1 VSIAAL
7 LAGCGGGKSSHG
19 GCATLSAMQP
29 LTQPK
34 RAAATLR
41 RVIAAEE
48 QLPAS
53 PARAAALGQA
63 RRALAAVSIDS
74 LNTTLMSAAHRVLPQ
89 TNEAIRAA
97 QALCR

>member
-1 VSIAAL
+1 MAVAVL
-7 LAGCGGGKSSHG
+7 LAGCGGKSSHSA
-19 GCATLSAMQP
+19 CASLSAMRP
-29 LTQPK
+29 LTQPNE
-34 RAAATLR
+34 AAATLR
-41 RVIAAEE
+41 RAIAAEE
-48 QLPAS
+48 ELPAS
-53 PARAAALGQA
+53 SQRAAALGEA